1 MVNLLFIELHSEKL
15 RDTAPFVTAYDLDY
29 PGPNKRQWRVD
40 RARGVESG
48 VNRDGSG
55 MRGVWAYLAA
65 GTWLQLTQQEAYT
78 KFPEL
83 QTAIENWVE
92 PW

>member
-1 MVNLLFIELHSEKL
+1 MLQGS
-15 RDTAPFVTAYDLDY
+15 APFVTAYDLDY

-40 RARGVESG
+40 KVRGVESG
-48 VNRDGSG
+48 LHASAG
-55 MRGVWAYLAA
+55 MRGVWAYLQS
-65 GTWLQLTQQEAYT
+65 GTWLQITQQEAYA

-83 QTAIENWVE
+83 QSVIENWVE